1 MYEFSFVMKQEKIE
15 RNAAEFVKQAA
26 KYGVEYSV
34 KPFTLDESQVT
45 LKAPST
51 SKIALLAGI
60 LTRKEDE

>member
-1 MYEFSFVMKQEKIE
+1 MAEFSFVMKQEKIE

-45 LKAPST
+45 LKGPHT
-51 SKIALLAGI
+51 SKIAVLAGV
-60 LTRKEDE
+60 LRKDE